1 MNGQEN
7 VVLCAAAC
15 VLLCS
20 LLKKKRRKKPRC
32 WVRPLLQRRNEETN
46 KFLEEIKIDPLSG
59 FKNFTRISCQD
70 FELLV
75 NATSPFI
82 AKQDTN
88 YRKCV
93 PVSIRLAI
101 TLRYLATGDSFASL
115 MFLFKVSKELIA
127 RIVPET
133 CKALISVLKE
143 NIKMPNTSEEWMILE
158 RQFDHLWNFP
168 HCIGAMDGKH
178 VVIQAPSNT
187 GSDFFNY
194 KGDFSIV
201 LLAQVDA
208 NYKFTYV
215 DVGCKGRISDGGVFK
230 NTGFYANLQQGKL
243 NLPEPYPL
251 PGRNNPIPHVIVA
264 DDAFALDINLMK
276 PYPGQHDKR
285 SKERI
290 FNYRFSRARRIVEN
304 VFGIMSGVF
313 RVLRKPILLAP
324 EKTQLITLT
333 CCYLHNFL
341 ITQKSS
347 SQLYTSAGCF
357 DTENQITHCTI
368 DGSWRRDAGMANLLP
383 LRHVG
388 RRPPGD
394 AKNIREEFAHY
405 FQTDIGMV
413 PWQETL
419 A

>member
-1 MNGQEN
+1 
-7 VVLCAAAC
+7 
-15 VLLCS
+15 
-20 LLKKKRRKKPRC
+20 
-32 WVRPLLQRRNEETN
+32 
-46 KFLEEIKIDPLSG
+46 
-59 FKNFTRISCQD
+59 
-70 FELLV
+70 
-75 NATSPFI
+75 
-82 AKQDTN
+82 
-88 YRKCV
+88 
-93 PVSIRLAI
+93 
-101 TLRYLATGDSFASL
+101 
-115 MFLFKVSKELIA
+115 
-127 RIVPET
+127 
-133 CKALISVLKE
+133 
-143 NIKMPNTSEEWMILE
+143 MPNTLEEWMILE

-201 LLAQVDA
+201 ILALVDA

-251 PGRNNPIPHVIVA
+251 PGRNKPIPHVIVA

-290 FNYRFSRARRIVEN
+290 FNYRLSRARRIVEN

-357 DTENQITHCTI
+357 DTENQNTHCTI